1 MCFFKL
7 EKNIFTL
14 HHVALDLNDYYSK
27 KSDIKIWWKIPLF
40 ILLLNGKTLGVWIS
54 QTNEKA
60 PTLTELPCVLNTTRT
75 LIQLPCIPWGERGLL
90 SSNSYLLKPFE
101 ICDT

>member
-27 KSDIKIWWKIPLF
+27 KSDIKI
-40 ILLLNGKTLGVWIS
+40 
-54 QTNEKA
+54 
-60 PTLTELPCVLNTTRT
+60 
-75 LIQLPCIPWGERGLL
+75 
-90 SSNSYLLKPFE
+90 
-101 ICDT
+101 